1 MGGLRPILGEGELG
15 SHVTQC
21 RWGWG
26 LPPYQVASWSI
37 QQFGRN
43 RHGPK
48 IGGSTPFWGAR
59 AGSPSN
65 TVWPG
70 LRPTCTP
77 SYMLI
82 HPTVWPQYTNI
93 TERQD
98 RTDNSLI
105 AYGEPFYK
113 RSPKIDETNRPV
125 AHCILSTQHLFGDA
139 ILLDHRVRPSTFIGR
154 RRRRRLVL
162 PEWL

>member
-1 MGGLRPILGEGELG
+1 MSLGLRPTSLPSGILIHPTIWPQQTWAEN
-15 SHVTQC
+15 
-21 RWGWG
+21 WG
-26 LPPYQVASWSI
+26 L
-37 QQFGRN
+37 
-43 RHGPK
+43 H
-48 IGGSTPFWGAR
+48 PFLGAR

-70 LRPTCTP
+70 SKPTCTP

-98 RTDNSLI
+98 RTDNGII

-139 ILLDHRVRPSTFIGR
+139 ILLDHRVSTFIGR